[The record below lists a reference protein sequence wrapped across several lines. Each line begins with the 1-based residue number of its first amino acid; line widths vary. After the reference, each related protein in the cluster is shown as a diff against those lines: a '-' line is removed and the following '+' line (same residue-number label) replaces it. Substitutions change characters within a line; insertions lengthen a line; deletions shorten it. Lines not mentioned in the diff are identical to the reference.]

1 MSKPPPVGPMTA
13 SLITKRATTATDSIE
28 HDGAEPMEF
37 ITPEERDELQKKLDE
52 RTSARPAIKK
62 RIAEARALGD
72 LKENADYHAARD
84 DQGINEAEIR
94 RLEAR
99 LKTAKVVDDST
110 VPDDI
115 VFIGS
120 TVRLRDTGNND
131 EDLYKLVGEATGRF
145 DTDEIEVTT
154 SSPMGEAL
162 MKARVGEVVKVD
174 LPRGTKRFEILEII
188 A

>member
-1 MSKPPPVGPMTA
+1 
-13 SLITKRATTATDSIE
+13 
-28 HDGAEPMEF
+28 MEF

-52 RTSARPAIKK
+52 RIGARPEIKK

-94 RLEAR
+94 RLEER
-99 LKTAKVVDDST
+99 LKTAKVVDDAT

-120 TVRLRDTGNND
+120 TVRLRDTGNSD
-131 EDLYKLVGEATGRF
+131 EDLL
-145 DTDEIEVTT
+145 
-154 SSPMGEAL
+154 
-162 MKARVGEVVKVD
+162 
-174 LPRGTKRFEILEII
+174 
-188 A
+188 